1 MINLRLTAGI
11 TAILTLSAPAAMAGF
26 NAPLPAAGIGGP
38 VALIAVIGVAGA
50 YKFYRSR
57 QK

>member
-1 MINLRLTAGI
+1 MTNFKLTAV
-11 TAILTLSAPAAMAGF
+11 TTTILTLSASAAMAGCII
-26 NAPLPAAGIGGP
+26 PLPAAGLGGP
-38 VALIAVIGVAGA
+38 VALIVAIGAAGA